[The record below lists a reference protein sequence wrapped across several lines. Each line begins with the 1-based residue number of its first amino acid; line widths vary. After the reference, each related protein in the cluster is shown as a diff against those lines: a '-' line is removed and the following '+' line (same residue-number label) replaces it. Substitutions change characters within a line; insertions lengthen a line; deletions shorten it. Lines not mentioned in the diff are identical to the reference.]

1 MKKVIVMLLSA
12 LMLTSCYT
20 TRMGGSP
27 AAVSAGASIGGVL
40 GSIVGDRAGGYGGSQ
55 FGALL
60 GTVAGAA
67 IGNAV
72 TTPPKEKVYRET
84 EETNVPSGSYNAVSG
99 LQITN
104 IRFIDDNRN
113 QAIDAGESCKI
124 IFEIV
129 NAGDVAAYNIVP
141 VVEETS
147 GMKHLQI
154 SPAAQVAY
162 MDKDD
167 RIRYTAVINAGK
179 RLKSGE
185 AVFRVFTSESNGAV
199 SDIHEFS
206 IPTHKN

>member
-104 IRFIDDNRN
+104 IRFIDDNCN

-129 NAGDVAAYNIVP
+129 NDGDVAAYNIVP

-185 AVFRVFTSESNGAV
+185 AVFRVYTSESNGAV

>member
-154 SPAAQVAY
+154 SPSAQVAY

-167 RIRYTAVINAGK
+167 HIRYTALINAGK

-185 AVFRVFTSESNGAV
+185 AVFRVYTSESNGAV

>member
-27 AAVSAGASIGGVL
+27 AAVSAGASIGGVF

-185 AVFRVFTSESNGAV
+185 AVFRVYTSESNGAV

>member
-84 EETNVPSGSYNAVSG
+84 EETNVPSDSYNAVSG

-185 AVFRVFTSESNGAV
+185 AVFRVYTSESNGAV

>member
-1 MKKVIVMLLSA
+1 MKKLIVMLLST

-185 AVFRVFTSESNGAV
+185 AVFRVYTSESNGAV

>member
-129 NAGDVAAYNIVP
+129 NAGDVAAYNIVR

-185 AVFRVFTSESNGAV
+185 AVFRVYTSESNGAV

>member
-124 IFEIV
+124 IFEIL

-185 AVFRVFTSESNGAV
+185 AVFRVYTSESNGAV

>member
-1 MKKVIVMLLSA
+1 MKKLIVMLLSA

-84 EETNVPSGSYNAVSG
+84 EEMNVPSGSYNAVSG

-154 SPAAQVAY
+154 SPSAQVAY
-162 MDKDD
+162 MNKDD
-167 RIRYTAVINAGK
+167 RIRYTVVINAGK

-185 AVFRVFTSESNGAV
+185 AVFRVYTSESNGAV